1 MVYWIYL
8 NKLVQLLWQMHVGPC
23 IGQWDRGK
31 IQNNEKN
38 SIMTSYN
45 RNFAGRN
52 AVNPNT
58 HAFVVS
64 PQVGL

>member
-1 MVYWIYL
+1 
-8 NKLVQLLWQMHVGPC
+8 MHVGPC
-23 IGQWDRGK
+23 IGQWDRGM

-45 RNFAGRN
+45 RNFARRN
-52 AVNPNT
+52 DVNPNT

-64 PQVGL
+64 PQVGRAIIGGGEEK